1 MQEEHIR
8 TTMNVKN
15 LLKSASTDISED
27 SIQQMVEA
35 AQESTRLA
43 QENLKTRALKEEEL
57 RKKQEKRNCYKNKKR
72 DIGRSLR
79 KRDIE
84 IYLIQQARNPKKKMY
99 QSQNFKNYLSK
110 FVKPSKQA

>member
-43 QENLKTRALKEEEL
+43 QENLKPLLLKKERYRDIL
-57 RKKQEKRNCYKNKKR
+57 NTASKKPQEKDVPIPKLQEL
-72 DIGRSLR
+72 SV
-79 KRDIE
+79 E
-84 IYLIQQARNPKKKMY
+84 IRQTIKASVN
-99 QSQNFKNYLSK
+99 NN
-110 FVKPSKQA
+110 